1 MHEIVC
7 AMRGGEGS
15 RAVQLAAIQQAKE
28 SGKKLVFLY
37 VFSLRHLQDV
47 TPFLKPAVHE
57 ELTWLGKS
65 LLYVAK
71 KRAVD
76 AGIEAETVILEGNV
90 LDEICNYLTENEVS
104 LLYLGAPRGTTS
116 HVFGDDPIERFAID
130 THERTGVPVEII
142 RPIKMQLENES
153 IKIE

>member
-15 RAVQLAAIQQAKE
+15 RAVQLAAIQQAKD
-28 SGKKLVFLY
+28 SGKQLVFLY
-37 VFSLRHLQDV
+37 VVSMSHVKDT
-47 TPFLKPAVHE
+47 TPVLKPAVHE
-57 ELTWLGKS
+57 ELIWLAKS
-65 LLYVAK
+65 LLYVAQ
-71 KRAVD
+71 KRAAE
-76 AGIEAETVILEGNV
+76 AGLKAETVILEGYV

-104 LLYLGAPRGTTS
+104 LLFLGAPRGTTS

-142 RPIKMQLENES
+142 RPLEIQSKYEIN
-153 IKIE
+153 IIE